1 MSIIII
7 GIIIGAVCLGI
18 YFPRQRR
25 NVTPVSR
32 TFESAANAEARQF
45 FLSLV

>member
-7 GIIIGAVCLGI
+7 GIIIGVCLGI

-25 NVTPVSR
+25 NASPVSR
-32 TFESAANAEARQF
+32 RFESAEDVEARQF

>member
-7 GIIIGAVCLGI
+7 GIIIGVCLGI

-25 NVTPVSR
+25 NVTPVNR